1 MPNRYERE
9 IEEILRNL
17 EHTDPK
23 VGKNQKFGEKFRR
36 RPAPNLRPQA
46 ARSASWNLAPS
57 ERLLVGAVLCAMLA
71 GGYAFL
77 AGPNIVTLIIA
88 IVGFVGIVC
97 VVLVQFISLPR
108 RRQSVRYGNVT
119 ITPLRR
125 SPWNTV
131 KTQWNLFWLK
141 LRYRRKNKP

>member
-17 EHTDPK
+17 DPIDPK
-23 VGKNQKFGEKFRR
+23 VGKTQKFGAKFRR
-36 RPAPNLRPQA
+36 RPAPNLRPQP
-46 ARSASWNLAPS
+46 ARSASWNLSLS
-57 ERLLVGAVLCAMLA
+57 ERLLLGAVICAMLA

-77 AGPNIVTLIIA
+77 AGPNIITLIVALI
-88 IVGFVGIVC
+88 GFIGIVF
-97 VVLVQFISLPR
+97 VALSQFVSLPQR
-108 RRQSVRYGNVT
+108 TQSVRYGNVT

-125 SPWNTV
+125 SPWSTI

-141 LRYRRKNKP
+141 LKYRRKNEP